1 MKRLFDICASLPA
14 LVLLSPLFLL
24 ISLLIVLG
32 SKGGVFYRQ
41 QRVGRNGKPFFLFK
55 FRSMRPQ
62 SDTGSLITIGGRDSR
77 ITREG
82 YFLRKY
88 KLDELPQ
95 LLNIIRGDMSIVG
108 PRPEVQ
114 RYVDLYTPEQKK
126 VLSVRPGL
134 TDWASI
140 EYMDENE
147 LLGKSSDPEYTYI
160 HEIMPAKLEL
170 NLRYIRE
177 AGLLTDL
184 KIIFHTLFKIFR

>member
-184 KIIFHTLFKIFR
+184 KIIFRTLFKIFR

>member
-24 ISLLIVLG
+24 ISLVILLG

-41 QRVGRNGKPFFLFK
+41 QRVGRHGKPFLLFK

-114 RYVDLYTPEQKK
+114 RYVDLYTPEQRK

-170 NLRYIRE
+170 NLRYICE

-184 KIIFHTLFKIFR
+184 KIIFRTLFKIFR